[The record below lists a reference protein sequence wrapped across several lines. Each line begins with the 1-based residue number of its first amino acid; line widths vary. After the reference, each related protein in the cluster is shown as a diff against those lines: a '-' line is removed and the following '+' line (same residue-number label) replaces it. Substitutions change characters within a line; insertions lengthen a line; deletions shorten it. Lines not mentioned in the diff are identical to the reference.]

1 MTKNRRTYM
10 HSDDLLVSVPDA
22 TLASALGE
30 IKGAEVMVWDM
41 TGPPPV
47 PAIDIVIPPYLGS
60 NTWATQLGAVTTRL
74 VQSPLIGYDGMAEL
88 LPPGIVFANSA
99 SVQETSTAE
108 MTLALVLASQRG
120 IPQFVRAAELGHW
133 APAWYP
139 SLADRQVLLVG
150 YGAVGRAIADR
161 LRAFEVS
168 LTRVA
173 HRERSDEHG
182 EIYGVASLP
191 DLVPTAD
198 IVIVVVPLSE
208 STTHLINDA
217 FLSRMRDGT
226 LLVNVSRGRVA
237 DTEALLQHASTGRL
251 RLALDVTDPE
261 PLPEGHPLF
270 ALENVL
276 ISPHVGGASSA
287 SPPRLFRLI
296 REQAERMR
304 SGEEPL
310 NVVIRT

>member
-1 MTKNRRTYM
+1 MN
-10 HSDDLLVSVPDA
+10 SGQLLVSVPDA
-22 TLASALGE
+22 ALASALGE

-41 TGPPPV
+41 MGPPPV
-47 PAIDIVIPPYLGS
+47 PAIDIAIPPYLGA
-60 NTWATQLGAVTTRL
+60 NTWATQLAGATTRL
-74 VQSPLIGYDGMAEL
+74 VQSPMIGYDGMAEL

-108 MTLALVLASQRG
+108 MTVALVLASQRG
-120 IPQFVRAAELGHW
+120 IPGFVRAAEHGHW

-139 SLADRQVLLVG
+139 SLADRQVLLIG
-150 YGAVGRAIADR
+150 YGAVGKAIADR
-161 LRAFEVS
+161 LRPFEVS

-182 EIYGVASLP
+182 EIYGVTALP

-237 DTEALLQHASTGRL
+237 DTEALLKHASTGRL

-296 REQAERMR
+296 REQVERMR

>member
-1 MTKNRRTYM
+1 MK
-10 HSDDLLVSVPDA
+10 SDPLLVSVPDA
-22 TLASALGE
+22 NLAAALGDINGSE
-30 IKGAEVMVWDM
+30 ILIWDM
-41 TGPPPV
+41 SSPPAV
-47 PAIDIVIPPYLGS
+47 PAIDIVVPPYLGA
-60 NTWATQLGAVTTRL
+60 NTWTKQLAGVTTRL
-74 VQSPLIGYDGMAEL
+74 VQSPLIGYDGMTEA

-108 MTLALVLASQRG
+108 LTLALILASQRG
-120 IPQFVRAAELGHW
+120 IPDFVRAAEHGHW
-133 APAWYP
+133 APAWYQ

-161 LRAFEVS
+161 LRPFEVS

-173 HRERSDEHG
+173 RTERSDEHG
-182 EIYGVASLP
+182 EIYGIGSLP

-198 IVIVVVPLSE
+198 IIVVVVPLDQ

-237 DTEALLQHASTGRL
+237 DTDALLKHASTGRL

-276 ISPHVGGASSA
+276 ISPHIGGASSA

-296 REQAERMR
+296 RQQVERMR
-304 SGEEPL
+304 NGDEPL
-310 NVVIRT
+310 NVVLRT

>member
-1 MTKNRRTYM
+1 MNP
-10 HSDDLLVSVPDA
+10 DQLFVSVPDEN
-22 TLASALGE
+22 LANALGE
-30 IKGAEVMVWDM
+30 ISGAEIMVWDM

-47 PAIDIVIPPYLGS
+47 PAIDIVVPPYLGA
-60 NTWATQLGAVTTRL
+60 NTWTEQLSGVRTRL
-74 VQSPLIGYDGMAEL
+74 VQSSMIGYEDIAEA

-108 MTLALVLASQRG
+108 LTLALVLASQRG
-120 IPQFVRAAELGHW
+120 IPDFVRAAEHGRW
-133 APAWYP
+133 SPAWHQ

-161 LRAFEVS
+161 LRPFEVS

-173 HRERSDEHG
+173 RTERSDEHG
-182 EIYGVASLP
+182 EIYGVGSLP

-198 IVIVVVPLSE
+198 IVIVVVPLDE

-237 DTEALLQHASTGRL
+237 DTEALVRHASTGRL

-276 ISPHVGGASSA
+276 ISPHIGGASSA

-296 REQAERMR
+296 REQVEGMR
-304 SGEEPL
+304 RGEEPL

>member
-1 MTKNRRTYM
+1 MNP
-10 HSDDLLVSVPDA
+10 DQLFVSVPDEN
-22 TLASALGE
+22 LGNALGE
-30 IKGAEVMVWDM
+30 ISGAEIMVWDM
-41 TGPPPV
+41 TGPAPV
-47 PAIDIVIPPYLGS
+47 PAIDIVVPPYLGA
-60 NTWATQLGAVTTRL
+60 NTWTKQLAGVRTRL
-74 VQSPLIGYDGMAEL
+74 VQSPMIGYDGIAEA

-108 MTLALVLASQRG
+108 LTLALVLASQRG
-120 IPQFVRAAELGHW
+120 IPDFVRAAEHGRW
-133 APAWYP
+133 APAWHQ

-161 LRAFEVS
+161 LRPFEVS

-173 HRERSDEHG
+173 RTERSDEHG
-182 EIYGVASLP
+182 EIYGVGSLP

-198 IVIVVVPLSE
+198 IVIVVVPLDE

-237 DTEALLQHASTGRL
+237 DTEALVRHASTGRL

-276 ISPHVGGASSA
+276 ISPHIGGASSA

-296 REQAERMR
+296 REQVEGMR
-304 SGEEPL
+304 RGEEPL